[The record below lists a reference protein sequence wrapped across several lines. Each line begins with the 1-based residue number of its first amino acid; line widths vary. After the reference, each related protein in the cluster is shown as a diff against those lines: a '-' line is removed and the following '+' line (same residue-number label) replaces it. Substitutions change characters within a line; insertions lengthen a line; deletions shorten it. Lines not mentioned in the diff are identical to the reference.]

1 MNFRVSII
9 PPGLGNRPG
18 SKLATNVQPYITV
31 HETSNYN
38 AGANAEMHRVF
49 THQGGGPSR
58 VSFHFV
64 VDDHEAIQL
73 LPLDEVS
80 WHAGDGCDE
89 YPDNVG
95 HDDIGCFA
103 SLAIETCVDAGSD
116 WNKTKANLAE
126 LIAMIASGDDR
137 MAWGD
142 GRYKSRMSIESIA
155 QHNNW
160 SGKNCPLRIRGE
172 GSWGNLMD
180 MVDRAYAQINGDEE
194 IPIPIYKKPVGT
206 PEWTGLDQKDANGVW
221 WYPIERTIRIADDTT
236 PYAWASPV
244 AEAKAGP
251 RLKAGQ
257 SFTSKWMLKTRAG
270 RWWYVASNGYRI
282 QMGKCFEQFRPVH
295 KRG

>member
-1 MNFRVSII
+1 MNFRVAII

-18 SKLATNVQPYITV
+18 SKLATNVQPYVTV

-38 AGANAEMHRVF
+38 VGADAEMHRRF
-49 THQGGGPSR
+49 THQGGGSSS

-116 WNKTKANLAE
+116 WNRTKSNLAE

-142 GRYKSRMSIESIA
+142 GRYKNKMSVEYIA

-172 GSWGNLMD
+172 GSWGNLMG
-180 MVDRAYAQINGDEE
+180 MVDKAYAAITGNVEPQ
-194 IPIPIYKKPVGT
+194 PIYAKPVAT
-206 PEWTGLDQKDANGVW
+206 PPFTGLDQKDANSVW
-221 WYPIERTIRIADDTT
+221 WYPIERTIRIATDTT
-236 PYAWASPV
+236 PYAWAAAV
-244 AEAKAGP
+244 DEAKAGP

-257 SFTSKWMLKTRAG
+257 SFTSKWMLKTHQG
-270 RWWYVASNGYRI
+270 RWWYVSDQGHRI
-282 QMGKCFEQFRPVH
+282 MMGKCFEQFRPNY
-295 KRG
+295 KRGA